1 MNYKWKHI
9 FKESVGVLI
18 LMAFIGIIGGQVL
31 HSIEEVLLQFPIF
44 LFLIPLMNGLGGNLG
59 CILASRVSSGFHSGY
74 IEPDILDRELND
86 NMFVTL
92 LMGVIMFTSIS
103 LTVAAT
109 SSILSFGP
117 TIINLI
123 IIIIGSGLIITIG
136 TMIITISISLIS
148 YKKRLDPDNIVIPI
162 LTTLAD
168 LLSII
173 SIFFMVWVVI
183 L

>member
-1 MNYKWKHI
+1 MRYKWKRI

-18 LMAFIGIIGGQVL
+18 LMAFIGILGGQVL

-44 LFLIPLMNGLGGNLG
+44 LFLVPLMNGLGGNLG

-74 IEPDILDRELND
+74 IDPDIFDNELNE
-86 NMFVTL
+86 NMLVTL
-92 LMGVIMFTSIS
+92 MMGFILFTSLA

-109 SSILSFGP
+109 SSLLPLGP
-117 TIINLI
+117 TAFNLI
-123 IIIIGSGLIITIG
+123 LIIFGSG
-136 TMIITISISLIS
+136 MIITFGTMFITITISLIS

-173 SIFFMVWVVI
+173 SIFFMVWLVI
-183 L
+183 I

>member
-1 MNYKWKHI
+1 MNYEWKRI
-9 FKESVGVLI
+9 FKESVGVLV
-18 LMAFIGIIGGQVL
+18 LMAFIGILGGQVL
-31 HSIEEVLLQFPIF
+31 HSMEEVLLQFPIF
-44 LFLIPLMNGLGGNLG
+44 LFLVPLMNGLGGNLG

-74 IEPDILDRELND
+74 IEANIFDKELNE
-86 NMFVTL
+86 NMLVTL
-92 LMGVIMFTSIS
+92 MMGTILFTSLA

-109 SSILSFGP
+109 SPALPLGQ
-117 TIINLI
+117 TALNLI
-123 IIIIGSGLIITIG
+123 IIILGSGMIITVG

-173 SIFFMVWVVI
+173 SIFFMVWLVI